1 MTLLLLVLVQHY
13 IMTLRYY
20 IVWTMVIMKCCQIYA
35 LLFLFGVCFFLQ
47 KFRDDDKVF
56 YCIRAPERVFEA
68 YRYLLKVS
76 DACNWSC
83 EQQGT
88 IPQST
93 R

>member
-1 MTLLLLVLVQHY
+1 MTLLLDLVQHY
-13 IMTLRYY
+13 IMALRYY
-20 IVWTMVIMKCCQIYA
+20 IVWIMVLIMTCCQIFS

-47 KFRDDDKVF
+47 KFRDDFKVF
-56 YCIRAPERVFEA
+56 YCIRAPERVFET

>member
-1 MTLLLLVLVQHY
+1 MGTTIFQN
-13 IMTLRYY
+13 I
-20 IVWTMVIMKCCQIYA
+20 
-35 LLFLFGVCFFLQ
+35 LFCALQ
-47 KFRDDDKVF
+47 KRESTALKWQERKDDRIFIVDETVF
-56 YCIRAPERVFEA
+56 YCIRAPKEIFEM

>member
-1 MTLLLLVLVQHY
+1 MFIEILFKMLLFKRGVL
-13 IMTLRYY
+13 
-20 IVWTMVIMKCCQIYA
+20 IYA
-35 LLFLFGVCFFLQ
+35 EHCIYIYIYIYFFFLK
-47 KFRDDDKVF
+47 KFGDEDDKMF
-56 YCIRAPERVFEA
+56 YCIRAPENIFET

-83 EQQGT
+83 EQQGS

>member
-1 MTLLLLVLVQHY
+1 MLQMLSDICFT
-13 IMTLRYY
+13 
-20 IVWTMVIMKCCQIYA
+20 

-47 KFRDDDKVF
+47 KFRDDDDTVF
-56 YCIRAPERVFEA
+56 YCIRAPERVFET

-76 DACNWSC
+76 DACNWSSD
-83 EQQGT
+83 QQGT

>member
-1 MTLLLLVLVQHY
+1 MFLCS
-13 IMTLRYY
+13 LRYCL
-20 IVWTMVIMKCCQIYA
+20 KCYFSKGGVLIYA
-35 LLFLFGVCFFLQ
+35 EHCIYIYIYFFFKKFG
-47 KFRDDDKVF
+47 DEDDKMF
-56 YCIRAPERVFEA
+56 YCIRAPENIFET

-83 EQQGT
+83 EQQGS